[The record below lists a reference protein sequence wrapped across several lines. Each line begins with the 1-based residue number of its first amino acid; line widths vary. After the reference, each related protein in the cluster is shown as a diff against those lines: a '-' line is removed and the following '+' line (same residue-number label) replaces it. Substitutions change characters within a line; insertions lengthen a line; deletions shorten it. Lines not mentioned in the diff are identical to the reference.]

1 MNEIL
6 NADSQ
11 QIFLDWSTPAVLQ
24 QRLQAFDPNDG
35 SLETY
40 LESVAIHVISG
51 PDIVRRD
58 EVTVGVKRA
67 TSRSFLVRS
76 DELPEGWNLLTAEI
90 TIEERSYRIASVDS
104 SFVTGTVVL
113 QCESRTV

>member
-24 QRLQAFDPNDG
+24 QRVQTFDPVNG
-35 SLETY
+35 SLE
-40 LESVAIHVISG
+40 LLAESVTVHVIPG

-58 EVTVGVKRA
+58 QGTVGLKKS
-67 TSRSFLVRS
+67 TSRSFLVRNE
-76 DELPEGWNLLTAEI
+76 ELPEDWNLLTAEI
-90 TIEERSYRIASVDS
+90 TIQEKDYRIASVDS

-113 QCESRTV
+113 QCESRTA